1 MGRTG
6 GRTDGI
12 MGGNPQRTAPG
23 SSGSRIPRGTVVGS
37 ESGASGRGSTGRIPT
52 GGAVG
57 ANPVSGTPA
66 RPTGRPTSSTN
77 GVVGTPRTGTAP
89 SGRPGTG
96 GFTQGGAGLVRGPAS
111 QRNANEREERDGSQR
126 PDYLTEDEETWTA
139 GRRNA
144 VPPVID

>member
-1 MGRTG
+1 
-6 GRTDGI
+6 

-23 SSGSRIPRGTVVGS
+23 SSGSRIPRGTVVGT
-37 ESGASGRGSTGRIPT
+37 EPGTSGRGSTGRIPT

-66 RPTGRPTSSTN
+66 RPAGRPTSSTN
-77 GVVGTPRTGTAP
+77 GVVGTPRDGTVP

-96 GFTQGGAGLVRGPAS
+96 GFTQGGAGLVRGPAG

-139 GRRNA
+139 GRRSA